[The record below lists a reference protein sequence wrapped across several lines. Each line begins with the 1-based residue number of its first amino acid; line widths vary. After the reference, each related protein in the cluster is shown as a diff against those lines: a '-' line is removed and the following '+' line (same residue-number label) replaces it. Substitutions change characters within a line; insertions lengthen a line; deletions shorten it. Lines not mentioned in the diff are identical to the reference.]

1 MTHLFNLNNNLN
13 KVLPFIDIIKFFYK
27 TKVKYLDMMNS
38 PYKLKG
44 IDMAEIHYFL
54 R

>member
-13 KVLPFIDIIKFFYK
+13 KVLPFK